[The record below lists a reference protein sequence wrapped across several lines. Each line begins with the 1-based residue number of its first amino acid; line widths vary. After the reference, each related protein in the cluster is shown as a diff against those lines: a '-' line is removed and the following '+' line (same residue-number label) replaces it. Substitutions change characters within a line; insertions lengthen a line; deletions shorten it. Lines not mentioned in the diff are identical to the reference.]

1 METVETSISIRTPA
15 ESIIKEAAEKLFTA
29 GTGLH
34 VDPDSWRY
42 KALPEKGIAEAR
54 FSLSDG
60 TKIVFANVL
69 ILAQYGKISP
79 HKLEVRASVDGF
91 SPVQREFFVAHR

>member
-1 METVETSISIRTPA
+1 MEMVETSIRTPA
-15 ESIIKEAAEKLFTA
+15 ESIIKEAAEKLFTK

-34 VDPDSWRY
+34 VDQGSWQY
-42 KALPEKGIAEAR
+42 KALPERGIAEAR

-60 TKIVFANVL
+60 TRIIFANVL

-79 HKLEVRASVDGF
+79 HKLEVRASIDGF
-91 SPVQREFFVAHR
+91 SSMQREFFVTHH